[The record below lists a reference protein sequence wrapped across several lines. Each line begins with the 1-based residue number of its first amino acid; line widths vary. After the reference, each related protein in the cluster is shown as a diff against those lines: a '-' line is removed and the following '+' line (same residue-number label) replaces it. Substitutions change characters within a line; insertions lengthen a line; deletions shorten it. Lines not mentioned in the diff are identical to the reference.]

1 MFSPLFMIFVIAII
15 AVVVSIIAVTLILLN
30 RKHQKLKRDHEDLT
44 EIMHGHNNDIRE
56 LFATAMAI
64 DDRMAAIDGQLRVL
78 SAKINE
84 FQQNETSSNHP
95 YGSVIQKVR
104 SGASVSELMQN
115 SGLSQ
120 DEAALLI
127 RLHGSKPG

>member
-1 MFSPLFMIFVIAII
+1 MLSPLLTTIILAIT
-15 AVVVSIIAVTLILLN
+15 AVVVSIVTVVLIVLK

-56 LFATAMAI
+56 LFATTMAI
-64 DDRMAAIDGQLRVL
+64 DDRLNAIDGQLRVL
-78 SAKINE
+78 SAKVSDV
-84 FQQNETSSNHP
+84 QQSETSNHP
-95 YGSVIQKVR
+95 YGSAIQKVR
-104 SGASVSELMQN
+104 SGASVGELMQT

-127 RLHGSKPG
+127 RLHGTKPR

>member
-1 MFSPLFMIFVIAII
+1 MLSPLSMTIVVAII
-15 AVVVSIIAVTLILLN
+15 AVVVSIMVVAFVCLV

-44 EIMHGHNNDIRE
+44 EIVHGHNNDLRE
-56 LFATAMAI
+56 LFAASLTM

-78 SAKINE
+78 SAKMND
-84 FQQNETSSNHP
+84 FQQSEASNHP
-95 YGSVIQKVR
+95 YSSAIQKVR

-127 RLHGSKPG
+127 RLHGAKPR

>member
-1 MFSPLFMIFVIAII
+1 MLSPLSMTIIVAII
-15 AVVVSIIAVTLILLN
+15 AVVVCIMVVAFVCLV

-44 EIMHGHNNDIRE
+44 EIVHGHNNDLRE
-56 LFATAMAI
+56 LFAASLTM

-78 SAKINE
+78 SAKMND
-84 FQQNETSSNHP
+84 FQQSEASNHP
-95 YGSVIQKVR
+95 YSSAIQKVR

-127 RLHGSKPG
+127 RLHGAKPR